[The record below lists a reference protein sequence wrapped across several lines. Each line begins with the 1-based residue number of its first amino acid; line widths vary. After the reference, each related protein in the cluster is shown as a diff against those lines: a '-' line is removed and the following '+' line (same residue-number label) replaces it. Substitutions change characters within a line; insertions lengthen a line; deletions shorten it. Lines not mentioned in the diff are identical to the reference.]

1 MPFTT
6 VVLSTPGA
14 EEYVDTKSRV
24 CVNVVSMCVYVR
36 TERADV
42 RTERADVRVRADV
55 CVCVPM
61 CARACRCVCV
71 CACACVHT
79 FLKCTHHP
87 LPGSRLH
94 HDQSTALL
102 PLVL

>member
-42 RTERADVRVRADV
+42 PERADVRVRADV

-61 CARACRCVCV
+61 CARACRCACVCV
-71 CACACVHT
+71 RVR
-79 FLKCTHHP
+79 THLPEMYPPSLAGEP
-87 LPGSRLH
+87 LTP
-94 HDQSTALL
+94 
-102 PLVL
+102 